1 MNDLIT
7 QMFCTGI
14 VPILFDAHKYVY
26 TTYFTVISR
35 VMIIEFKRCVYWAS
49 STGYLSVRD
58 RVRCVFARIYTLQ
71 SRYHVGFI
79 FSIR

>member
-26 TTYFTVISR
+26 IHDILYS
-35 VMIIEFKRCVYWAS
+35 YQS
-49 STGYLSVRD
+49 SYDYSIQKMRLLS
-58 RVRCVFARIYTLQ
+58 
-71 SRYHVGFI
+71 
-79 FSIR
+79 